1 MQVTLLRGRGRV
13 IAVPPRSSFKVLI
26 ESKIV
31 NDSQFPLPIEKGA
44 EINVEID
51 NDKIILRR
59 VSQI

>member
-1 MQVTLLRGRGRV
+1 MLRGRGRI
-13 IAVPPRSSFKVLI
+13 IAVPPRSSFKLII

-51 NDKIILRR
+51 NEKIILRR

>member
-1 MQVTLLRGRGRV
+1 MLRGKGRV
-13 IAVPPRSSFKVLI
+13 IAVPPMSSFKLLI

-31 NDSQFPLPIEKGA
+31 NDSQFPLPVEKGA

-51 NDKIILRR
+51 DEKIILRR

>member
-1 MQVTLLRGRGRV
+1 MLRGRGRV
-13 IAVPPRSSFKVLI
+13 IAVPPTGSFKLLI

-51 NDKIILRR
+51 NEKIILRR

>member
-1 MQVTLLRGRGRV
+1 MLRGRGRV
-13 IAVPPRSSFKVLI
+13 IAVPPASSFKLLI

-31 NDSQFPLPIEKGA
+31 NDSQFPLPVEKGA

-51 NDKIILRR
+51 NEKIILRR

>member
-1 MQVTLLRGRGRV
+1 LLRGRGRV
-13 IAVPPRSSFKVLI
+13 IAVPPTSSFKLLI

-31 NDSQFPLPIEKGA
+31 NDSQFPLPVEKGA

-51 NDKIILRR
+51 NEKIILRR

>member
-1 MQVTLLRGRGRV
+1 LLRGKGRV
-13 IAVPPRSSFKVLI
+13 IAVPPRSSFKLII

-51 NDKIILRR
+51 DEKIILRR

>member
-1 MQVTLLRGRGRV
+1 MLRGKGRV
-13 IAVPPRSSFKVLI
+13 IAVPPMSSFKLLI

-31 NDSQFPLPIEKGA
+31 NDSQFPLPVEKGA

-51 NDKIILRR
+51 NEKIILRR

>member
-1 MQVTLLRGRGRV
+1 MLRGRGRV
-13 IAVPPRSSFKVLI
+13 IAVPPASSFKLLI

-31 NDSQFPLPIEKGA
+31 NDSQFPLPVEKGA

-51 NDKIILRR
+51 DEKIILRR

>member
-1 MQVTLLRGRGRV
+1 MLRGKGRV
-13 IAVPPRSSFKVLI
+13 IAVPPMSSFKLLI

-51 NDKIILRR
+51 NEKIILRR

>member
-1 MQVTLLRGRGRV
+1 LLRGKGRV
-13 IAVPPRSSFKVLI
+13 IAVPPMSSFKLLI

-31 NDSQFPLPIEKGA
+31 NDSQFPLPIEKGV

-51 NDKIILRR
+51 NEKIILRR

>member
-1 MQVTLLRGRGRV
+1 MLRGRGRV
-13 IAVPPRSSFKVLI
+13 IAVPPKSSFKVLI

-51 NDKIILRR
+51 DEKIISRR

>member
-1 MQVTLLRGRGRV
+1 LLRGRGRV
-13 IAVPPRSSFKVLI
+13 IAIPPESSFKLLI

-31 NDSQFPLPIEKGA
+31 NDSWFPLPIEKGA

-51 NDKIILRR
+51 NEKIILRR

>member
-1 MQVTLLRGRGRV
+1 MLRGKGRV
-13 IAVPPRSSFKVLI
+13 IAIPLTISLKLLI
-26 ESKIV
+26 ESKVV

-51 NDKIILRR
+51 NEKIILRR

>member
-1 MQVTLLRGRGRV
+1 MLRGKGRI
-13 IAVPPRSSFKVLI
+13 IAVPPMSSFKLLI

-31 NDSQFPLPIEKGA
+31 DDSQFPLPIEKGA

-51 NDKIILRR
+51 NEKIILRR

>member
-1 MQVTLLRGRGRV
+1 MLRGKGRV
-13 IAVPPRSSFKVLI
+13 IAVPPASSFKLLI

-31 NDSQFPLPIEKGA
+31 NDSQFPLPVEKGA

-51 NDKIILRR
+51 NEKIVLRR

>member
-1 MQVTLLRGRGRV
+1 MLRGRGRV
-13 IAVPPRSSFKVLI
+13 IAVPPTSSFKLLI

-51 NDKIILRR
+51 NRL
-59 VSQI
+59 VAN